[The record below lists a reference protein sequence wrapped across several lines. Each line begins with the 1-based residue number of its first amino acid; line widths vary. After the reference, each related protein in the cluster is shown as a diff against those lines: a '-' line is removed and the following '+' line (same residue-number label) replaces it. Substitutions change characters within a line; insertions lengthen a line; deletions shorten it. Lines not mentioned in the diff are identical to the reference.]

1 VAKGARIAICSLAG
15 DLHAL
20 RVWEAL
26 VTRDGV
32 ACYLIETDRLV
43 GRPLTWESAQF
54 ECASLPAL
62 GGAVRVDSLHAIWWR
77 RVGRPQHAGE
87 KVGAVA
93 RDVVN
98 GSWQAALLGV
108 LRTAFH
114 GAWVSLPDE
123 TAAAEGK
130 LLQLRVA
137 KDVGLP
143 VPETL
148 VTTDP
153 ERLRAFIAELSG
165 EVVVKPLKD
174 TRLDQ
179 LATLEVTAEML
190 AHEPSVKMAPAIW
203 QRKIIGRHHLRV
215 CVFGSQ
221 TIAVLL
227 TSDHLD
233 WRRDPNLRATAFSL
247 DNVTCQRLG
256 DMLARLGIRMG
267 VFDFKI
273 DEDGSLW
280 WLELNPQGQF
290 LFLEN
295 LAHFDLLTP
304 FCEFLLDEA
313 RR

>member
-1 VAKGARIAICSLAG
+1 M
-15 DLHAL
+15 

-26 VTRDGV
+26 VTRCG
-32 ACYLIETDRLV
+32 ATCYLIETDRLAD
-43 GRPLTWESAQF
+43 RPLRWDTAQF
-54 ECASLPAL
+54 EDAVVPAL
-62 GGAVRVDSLHAIWWR
+62 GGPVRAGELQVVWWR
-77 RVGRPQHAGE
+77 RVNRPQLPGE
-87 KVGAVA
+87 RLDAVA
-93 RDVVN
+93 HDVVN

-114 GAWVSLPDE
+114 GAWVSLPSE
-123 TAAAEGK
+123 TTAAGNK

-137 KDVGLP
+137 RDVGLS

-153 ERLRAFIAELSG
+153 ECLRAFVAGLRG

-174 TRLDQ
+174 TLLGQ
-179 LATLEVTAEML
+179 LATLEVTPEMV

-203 QRKIIGRHHLRV
+203 QRKIGGRRHLRV

-221 TIAVLL
+221 VIAALL
-227 TSDHLD
+227 TSDLLD
-233 WRRDPNLRATAFSL
+233 WRQDRNLRAAPFRL
-247 DNVTCQRLG
+247 DDDVCQRLRN
-256 DMLARLGIRMG
+256 MLDRLGLRMG

-273 DEDGSLW
+273 DDRERLW

-295 LAHFDLLTP
+295 VGSLDLLTP
-304 FCEFLLDEA
+304 FCLFLLDEA